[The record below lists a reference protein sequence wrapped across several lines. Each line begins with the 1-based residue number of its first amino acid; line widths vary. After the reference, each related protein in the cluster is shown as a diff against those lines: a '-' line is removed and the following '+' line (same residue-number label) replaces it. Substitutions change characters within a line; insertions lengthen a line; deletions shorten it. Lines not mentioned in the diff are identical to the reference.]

1 MPMRKKELI
10 NQLAQ
15 EEKLS
20 ERKAQILVEAVFDII
35 TQKLVKG
42 EKVKI
47 SGFGTF
53 LVNKRKGRT
62 IRNPKTNKRME
73 ISDFWIPHFRAGEP
87 LKEKVREGMRTK
99 EESKK

>member
-1 MPMRKKELI
+1 MRKKELI
-10 NQLAQ
+10 SQLAQ
-15 EEKLS
+15 EEKIS

-35 TQKLVKG
+35 EQKLIKG

-62 IRNPKTNKRME
+62 IRNPKTNKKMK
-73 ISDFWIPHFRAGEP
+73 INDYWIPHFRAGEP
-87 LKEKVREGMRTK
+87 LKRKVREGIKAK
-99 EESKK
+99 EKNS